1 MITIQENGKT
11 YSIVNSREKWI
22 EINGVRYKFPNRVKG
37 HSVSQVDNH
46 IFIDGYEFI
55 DGKFKRTLRA
65 LYHLFF

>member
-22 EINGVRYKFPNRVKG
+22 EINGVRYKFPKRVKG
-37 HSVSQVDNH
+37 HSVSQIDNH
-46 IFIDGYEFI
+46 IFIDGYESI

>member
-1 MITIQENGKT
+1 MVTIQENGKT
-11 YSIVNSREKWI
+11 YSIINSKEKWI
-22 EINGVRYKFPNRVKG
+22 EINGVKYKFPKRVKG
-37 HSVSQVDNH
+37 HSVSQIDNH

>member
-22 EINGVRYKFPNRVKG
+22 EINGVRYKFPKRVKG

-46 IFIDGYEFI
+46 IFIDGYELK
-55 DGKFKRTLRA
+55 DGKWKKTPRA
-65 LYHLFF
+65 VFHKYF

>member
-22 EINGVRYKFPNRVKG
+22 EINGVRYKFPKRVKG

-46 IFIDGYEFI
+46 IFTDGYEFI

>member
-22 EINGVRYKFPNRVKG
+22 EINGVRYKFPKRVKG

-55 DGKFKRTLRA
+55 DSKFKRTLRA

>member
-22 EINGVRYKFPNRVKG
+22 EINGVRYKFPKRLKG

>member
-22 EINGVRYKFPNRVKG
+22 EINGIRYKFPKRVKG
-37 HSVSQVDNH
+37 HSVSQIDNH

>member
-22 EINGVRYKFPNRVKG
+22 EINGVRYSFPKRVKG
-37 HSVSQVDNH
+37 HSVSQIDNH
-46 IFIDGYEFI
+46 IFVDGYEFK

>member
-1 MITIQENGKT
+1 MIKIEENGKT
-11 YSIVNSREKWI
+11 YSIVHSREKWI
-22 EINGVRYKFPNRVKG
+22 EINGIRYQFPKRIKG
-37 HSVSQVDNH
+37 HSVSQIDNH

>member
-22 EINGVRYKFPNRVKG
+22 EINGVRYKFPKRVKG

>member
-22 EINGVRYKFPNRVKG
+22 EINGIRYKFPKRVKG

-55 DGKFKRTLRA
+55 NGKFKRTLRA

>member
-22 EINGVRYKFPNRVKG
+22 EINGVRYEFPKRVKG
-37 HSVSQVDNH
+37 NSISQINNH

-55 DGKFKRTLRA
+55 NGQFKRTLKA
-65 LYHLFF
+65 LWHLFF

>member
-22 EINGVRYKFPNRVKG
+22 EINDVRYPFPKRVKG
-37 HSVSQVDNH
+37 HLVSQIDNH
-46 IFIDGYEFI
+46 IFVDGYEFK

>member
-1 MITIQENGKT
+1 MITIQENGKI

-22 EINGVRYKFPNRVKG
+22 EINGVRYKFPKRVKG
-37 HSVSQVDNH
+37 HSVSQIDNH

>member
-22 EINGVRYKFPNRVKG
+22 EINGVRYKFPKRVKG

-55 DGKFKRTLRA
+55 DGKFKRTLRGI
-65 LYHLFF
+65 YYLFF

>member
-22 EINGVRYKFPNRVKG
+22 EINGVRYKFPKRVKG
-37 HSVSQVDNH
+37 HSVSQIDNH
-46 IFIDGYEFI
+46 IFIDGYEFK

>member
-22 EINGVRYKFPNRVKG
+22 EINGVKYKFPKRVKG

>member
-22 EINGVRYKFPNRVKG
+22 EINGVKYKFPKRIKG
-37 HSVSQVDNH
+37 HSVSQIDNH

>member
-11 YSIVNSREKWI
+11 YSIINSREKWI
-22 EINGVRYKFPNRVKG
+22 EINGVKYKFPKRVKG
-37 HSVSQVDNH
+37 HSVSQIDNH

>member
-22 EINGVRYKFPNRVKG
+22 EINGVRYKFPKRGKG

-55 DGKFKRTLRA
+55 NGKFKRTLRA

>member
-22 EINGVRYKFPNRVKG
+22 EINGVRYNFPKG
-37 HSVSQVDNH
+37 MKGNSISQIDNH

>member
-11 YSIVNSREKWI
+11 YSIVNSKEKWI
-22 EINGVRYKFPNRVKG
+22 EINSIRYKFPKRVKG

>member
-22 EINGVRYKFPNRVKG
+22 EVNGIRYKFPKRVKG

>member
-22 EINGVRYKFPNRVKG
+22 EINGVRYKFPKRAKG

>member
-22 EINGVRYKFPNRVKG
+22 EINGVKYKFPKRVKG
-37 HSVSQVDNH
+37 HSVSQIDNH

>member
-22 EINGVRYKFPNRVKG
+22 EINGIRYKFPKKVKG